1 MDFLACVFSKTDNTS
16 VHTLARKCV
25 SISSKGLRRSPPEA
39 KSPPQEPA
47 GRPPREGP
55 PGGQTRNNQ
64 LTLIAAPNQLK
75 KSSLRSK
82 KRLRE
87 GKKSPVRRRLRGEK
101 INFHDCED

>member
-1 MDFLACVFSKTDNTS
+1 MDISA
-16 VHTLARKCV
+16 V
-25 SISSKGLRRSPPEA
+25 SEILRMAQPEA
-39 KSPPQEPA
+39 NSSPQEPA

-55 PGGQTRNNQ
+55 PGGQTRNKQ

-87 GKKSPVRRRLRGEK
+87 GKKSPVRRRFRGEK
-101 INFHDCED
+101 INFHHCED